1 MPGNNSSFRNPIAAL
16 ALLLVIGVI
25 ALIAS
30 AVFGIDRG
38 FLTNMADREY
48 ARGLITFLF
57 AVVTI
62 GTALV
67 LVVSALVG
75 SGDALEDKRFQQGK
89 EVLSLLLGVFG
100 TILGYYFG
108 STFRTAPNAALRV
121 SPVQFIPEPVPRGG
135 KTTARALVVGGISPY
150 RYYFSIGSEK
160 PAANLKISYD
170 GNISEDLTVP
180 KLTPQMSLPVRLS
193 IIDAHGEQTT
203 SIDSLPLRQ

>member
-1 MPGNNSSFRNPIAAL
+1 LPDNNNNGFRNPIAAL

-38 FLTNMADREY
+38 VLANMANREY

-75 SGDALEDKRFQQGK
+75 SSSEREEKRFQQGK

-100 TILGYYFG
+100 TIIGYYFG
-108 STFRTAPNAALRV
+108 STFQAAHNPSLRV
-121 SPVQFIPEPVPRGG
+121 SALELFPGTAKPGDTVI
-135 KTTARALVVGGISPY
+135 ARALVVGGVPPY
-150 RYYFSIGSEK
+150 RYSISIKNEK
-160 PAANLKISYD
+160 PAVNGTLSESGEINEEIRIPGSFAQPALKVQLFIVDATAEHVTAIAS
-170 GNISEDLTVP
+170 
-180 KLTPQMSLPVRLS
+180 VR
-193 IIDAHGEQTT
+193 IH
-203 SIDSLPLRQ
+203 